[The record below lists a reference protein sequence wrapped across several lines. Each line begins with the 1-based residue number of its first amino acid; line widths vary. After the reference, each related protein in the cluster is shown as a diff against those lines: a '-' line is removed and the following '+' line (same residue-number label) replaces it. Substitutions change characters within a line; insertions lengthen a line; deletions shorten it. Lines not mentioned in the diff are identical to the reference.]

1 MRKTFIEYE
10 QELKRQCF
18 FIQIIL
24 IVTSP
29 CFLSKYSKPG
39 QNLAG
44 TYPKQKGST
53 LLKA

>member
-10 QELKRQCF
+10 RELKRQCF

-29 CFLSKYSKPG
+29 CFLFKNSKLGP
-39 QNLAG
+39 NLARS
-44 TYPKQKGST
+44 YPKQKGST
-53 LLKA
+53 LL